1 MGGEGAM
8 MAANQSLKSNRSMLR
23 KRREKSF
30 SFVSNST
37 EKTAYNLPE
46 ISEKDI
52 LLLRKKLQKEQKER
66 RIKQVVFLGVVMMV
80 LIYTF
85 IYLFI

>member
-1 MGGEGAM
+1 M
-8 MAANQSLKSNRSMLR
+8 
-23 KRREKSF
+23 
-30 SFVSNST
+30 SNST